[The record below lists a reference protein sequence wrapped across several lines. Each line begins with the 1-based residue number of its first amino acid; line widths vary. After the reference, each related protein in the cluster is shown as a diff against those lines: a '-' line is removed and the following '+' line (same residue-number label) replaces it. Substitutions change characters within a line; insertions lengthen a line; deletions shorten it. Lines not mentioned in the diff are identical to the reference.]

1 MNSGQA
7 MHDAKRGDPI
17 LADGMEFEGGEPT
30 RLSDERLDFHQMN
43 VDECLEVEGPGA
55 KYQSVTN
62 DEMDALCTELRDRR
76 AQDADLRVLIEG
88 MAMAATAIGY
98 SHGRRCL
105 YPCPA
110 QTDDCDA
117 SGDDSTRCRA
127 ALLAH
132 FGIAP
137 EPGAER

>member
-76 AQDADLRVLIEG
+76 AQDADLRVLIE
-88 MAMAATAIGY
+88 AKAY
-98 SHGRRCL
+98 HCCL
-105 YPCPA
+105 PCAVNGCSNDP
-110 QTDDCDA
+110 TERECE
-117 SGDDSTRCRA
+117 A

-132 FGIAP
+132 FNLP
-137 EPGAER
+137 EVPDAK

>member
-62 DEMDALCTELRDRR
+62 DEMDALCTQLRDRR
-76 AQDADLRVLIEG
+76 AKDADLRALAAEWQCKAAEG
-88 MAMAATAIGY
+88 TVV
-98 SHGRRCL
+98 GRAEVRL
-105 YPCPA
+105 QA
-110 QTDDCDA
+110 RVVIRLGVA
-117 SGDDSTRCRA
+117 VIV
-127 ALLAH
+127 ALS
-132 FGIAP
+132 
-137 EPGAER
+137 